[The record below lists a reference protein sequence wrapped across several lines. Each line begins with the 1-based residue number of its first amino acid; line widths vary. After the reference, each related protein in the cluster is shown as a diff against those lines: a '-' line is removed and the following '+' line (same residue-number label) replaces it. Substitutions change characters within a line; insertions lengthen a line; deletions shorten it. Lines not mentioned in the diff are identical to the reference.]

1 MEVYSW
7 ENHGTKMGDFP
18 VSHLYNIGGIQGVSI
33 HIYPY
38 LVTRNDA
45 EEGGSSAKTAASFW
59 FGNSTFWLPSPN
71 INLTWNQQMA
81 EHHVRSPINWGFRVQ
96 KIGGSGWCRHVAW
109 ICWATAGR
117 RNWCVPIGKRCVLGR
132 AIAACWEHQFWESR
146 NPDPIISGIRMP
158 NIFFQQ
164 KAMARASDVNFK
176 QLLLGWDWT
185 PRKVSTCWYWV
196 GPGPDGSRRSDAE
209 FAFRACGWC
218 LTGFMDVVSLWPTW
232 PGKPGKDKWPI
243 FHAYKY
249 IIYIYIYVSLYFYL
263 YIYKYLFIY
272 ICISIY
278 I

>member
-18 VSHLYNIGGIQGVSI
+18 VSHLYNIGGIQGVSVSI

-158 NIFFQQ
+158 NIFFS
-164 KAMARASDVNFK
+164 KR
-176 QLLLGWDWT
+176 
-185 PRKVSTCWYWV
+185 P
-196 GPGPDGSRRSDAE
+196 
-209 FAFRACGWC
+209 
-218 LTGFMDVVSLWPTW
+218 W
-232 PGKPGKDKWPI
+232 PGLRMWISNSYFQDGIGPLGRCQPVGIGWIQARMEADARMLI
-243 FHAYKY
+243 SRFGHAAG
-249 IIYIYIYVSLYFYL
+249 VWQDLWMLWAFGRHDLESLEKTNDQYSTH
-263 YIYKYLFIY
+263 
-272 ICISIY
+272 ISI
-278 I
+278 